1 MVGAAV
7 VGDHRVE
14 GARGG
19 VGVELKEELLHVGRV
34 LWLREEGSGYG
45 PVRPRAGY
53 RRRESP
59 SNILEDILTIA
70 MIVDRSIREFLD
82 ELASSAPT
90 PGGGSAAAL
99 VGAVGAALLAMVGNL
114 TAGKKGY
121 EAVDRSMRDLVAE
134 SDRLR
139 SELVRLADEDVRVF
153 GEVMAA
159 YRMPRGDDAERAARR
174 AAIQRA
180 LLDAT
185 EAPLELARVCSEVI
199 DLAATAAEEGNTN
212 VVSDA
217 GVGVVAAHAALRA
230 AALNVWINAGS
241 IDDRAFADRAV
252 AELER
257 LLAAGA
263 ERTEAVFTRVRE
275 RL

>member
-1 MVGAAV
+1 
-7 VGDHRVE
+7 
-14 GARGG
+14 
-19 VGVELKEELLHVGRV
+19 
-34 LWLREEGSGYG
+34 
-45 PVRPRAGY
+45 
-53 RRRESP
+53 
-59 SNILEDILTIA
+59 
-70 MIVDRSIREFLD
+70 MIVDRTIRGFLE

-90 PGGGSAAAL
+90 PGGGSAGAL

-139 SELVRLADEDVRVF
+139 GELARLADEDVRVF
-153 GEVMAA
+153 GKVMAA
-159 YRMPRGDDAERAARR
+159 YRMPRGGDAERAARR
-174 AAIQRA
+174 VAIQSA

-185 EAPLELARVCSEVI
+185 EAPLELARVCGEVI
-199 DLAATAAEEGNTN
+199 ELAAAAAKEGNSN

-217 GVGVVAAHAALRA
+217 GVGVVAAHAALRS

-241 IDDRAFADRAV
+241 IDDREFADRAV
-252 AELER
+252 AELDR
-257 LLAAGA
+257 LLAVGA
-263 ERTEAVFTRVRE
+263 ERTEAVFARVRE

>member
-1 MVGAAV
+1 
-7 VGDHRVE
+7 
-14 GARGG
+14 
-19 VGVELKEELLHVGRV
+19 
-34 LWLREEGSGYG
+34 
-45 PVRPRAGY
+45 
-53 RRRESP
+53 
-59 SNILEDILTIA
+59 
-70 MIVDRSIREFLD
+70 MIVDRTIRGFLD

-199 DLAATAAEEGNTN
+199 ELAATAAEEGNTN

-241 IDDRAFADRAV
+241 IDDREFVDRAV

-257 LLAAGA
+257 LLAVGA
-263 ERTEAVFTRVRE
+263 ERTEAVFARVRE

>member
-1 MVGAAV
+1 
-7 VGDHRVE
+7 
-14 GARGG
+14 
-19 VGVELKEELLHVGRV
+19 
-34 LWLREEGSGYG
+34 
-45 PVRPRAGY
+45 
-53 RRRESP
+53 
-59 SNILEDILTIA
+59 
-70 MIVDRSIREFLD
+70 MIVDRSIRGFLD

-139 SELVRLADEDVRVF
+139 GELTRLADEDVRVF

-174 AAIQRA
+174 AAIQSA

-185 EAPLELARVCSEVI
+185 EAPLELARVCAEVI
-199 DLAATAAEEGNTN
+199 DLAATAAEEGNSN

-241 IDDRAFADRAV
+241 IEDREFADRAV

-257 LLAAGA
+257 LLAVGA
-263 ERTEAVFTRVRE
+263 ERTEAVFARVRE

>member
-1 MVGAAV
+1 
-7 VGDHRVE
+7 
-14 GARGG
+14 
-19 VGVELKEELLHVGRV
+19 
-34 LWLREEGSGYG
+34 
-45 PVRPRAGY
+45 
-53 RRRESP
+53 
-59 SNILEDILTIA
+59 
-70 MIVDRSIREFLD
+70 MIVDRSIREFLG

-139 SELVRLADEDVRVF
+139 GELARLADEDVRVF

-174 AAIQRA
+174 DAIQSA

-185 EAPLELARVCSEVI
+185 DAPLKLARVCAEVI
-199 DLAATAAEEGNTN
+199 DLAATAAEEGNSN

-241 IDDRAFADRAV
+241 IDDREFADRAV

-257 LLAAGA
+257 LLAVGA
-263 ERTEAVFTRVRE
+263 ERTEAVFARVRE

>member
-1 MVGAAV
+1 
-7 VGDHRVE
+7 
-14 GARGG
+14 
-19 VGVELKEELLHVGRV
+19 
-34 LWLREEGSGYG
+34 
-45 PVRPRAGY
+45 
-53 RRRESP
+53 
-59 SNILEDILTIA
+59 
-70 MIVDRSIREFLD
+70 MIVDRSIREFLG

-139 SELVRLADEDVRVF
+139 GELARLADEDVRVF

-174 AAIQRA
+174 DAIQSA

-185 EAPLELARVCSEVI
+185 EAPLKLARVCAEVI
-199 DLAATAAEEGNTN
+199 DLAATAAEEGNSN

-241 IDDRAFADRAV
+241 IDDREFADRAV

-257 LLAAGA
+257 LLAVGA
-263 ERTEAVFTRVRE
+263 ERTEAVFARVRE

>member
-1 MVGAAV
+1 
-7 VGDHRVE
+7 
-14 GARGG
+14 
-19 VGVELKEELLHVGRV
+19 
-34 LWLREEGSGYG
+34 
-45 PVRPRAGY
+45 
-53 RRRESP
+53 
-59 SNILEDILTIA
+59 
-70 MIVDRSIREFLD
+70 MIVDRTIRGFLE

-90 PGGGSAAAL
+90 PGGGSAGAF

-121 EAVDRSMRDLVAE
+121 ESVDRSMRDLVAQ

-159 YRMPRGDDAERAARR
+159 YRMPRGDDGERAARR

-199 DLAATAAEEGNTN
+199 ELAATAAEEGNTN

-241 IDDRAFADRAV
+241 IEDREFADKAV
-252 AELER
+252 AELDR
-257 LLAAGA
+257 LLAVGA
-263 ERTEAVFTRVRE
+263 ERTEAVFARVRE

>member
-1 MVGAAV
+1 M
-7 VGDHRVE
+7 
-14 GARGG
+14 
-19 VGVELKEELLHVGRV
+19 
-34 LWLREEGSGYG
+34 LWLGGEEGCG
-45 PVRPRAGY
+45 PEAGPGRAGAS
-53 RRRESP
+53 RRSEFP
-59 SNILEDILTIA
+59 EDILTIA
-70 MIVDRSIREFLD
+70 MIVDRTIRGFLE

-90 PGGGSAAAL
+90 PGGGSAGAL

-121 EAVDRSMRDLVAE
+121 EAVDGSMRRLVAE

-139 SELVRLADEDVRVF
+139 GELARLADEDVRVF

-159 YRMPRGDDAERAARR
+159 YRMPRGDDGERAARR
-174 AAIQRA
+174 SAVQAA

-185 EAPLELARVCSEVI
+185 EAPLGLARVCSEVI
-199 DLAATAAEEGNTN
+199 ELAAVAAEEGNAN

-230 AALNVWINAGS
+230 AALNVYVNAGS
-241 IDDRAFADRAV
+241 IEDREFAEKAL
-252 AELER
+252 AETER

-263 ERTEAVFTRVRE
+263 ERTEAVFARVRE

>member
-1 MVGAAV
+1 
-7 VGDHRVE
+7 
-14 GARGG
+14 
-19 VGVELKEELLHVGRV
+19 
-34 LWLREEGSGYG
+34 
-45 PVRPRAGY
+45 
-53 RRRESP
+53 
-59 SNILEDILTIA
+59 
-70 MIVDRSIREFLD
+70 MIVDRTIRGFLD

-99 VGAVGAALLAMVGNL
+99 IGAVGAALLAMVGNL

-139 SELVRLADEDVRVF
+139 GELVRLADEDVRVF

-174 AAIQRA
+174 AAIQSA

-185 EAPLELARVCSEVI
+185 EAPLELARVCGEVI
-199 DLAATAAEEGNTN
+199 DLAAAAAEEGNSN

-241 IDDRAFADRAV
+241 IDDRGFADRAV

-257 LLAAGA
+257 LLAVGA
-263 ERTEAVFTRVRE
+263 ERTEAVFARVRE

>member
-1 MVGAAV
+1 
-7 VGDHRVE
+7 
-14 GARGG
+14 
-19 VGVELKEELLHVGRV
+19 
-34 LWLREEGSGYG
+34 
-45 PVRPRAGY
+45 
-53 RRRESP
+53 
-59 SNILEDILTIA
+59 
-70 MIVDRSIREFLD
+70 MIVDQTIRGFLE

-99 VGAVGAALLAMVGNL
+99 IGAVGAALLAMVGNL

-139 SELVRLADEDVRVF
+139 GELARLADEDVRVF

-174 AAIQRA
+174 AAIQSA

-185 EAPLELARVCSEVI
+185 EAPLELARVCAEVI
-199 DLAATAAEEGNTN
+199 DLSATAAEEGNSN

-257 LLAAGA
+257 LLAVGA
-263 ERTEAVFTRVRE
+263 ERTEAVFARVRE

>member
-1 MVGAAV
+1 
-7 VGDHRVE
+7 
-14 GARGG
+14 
-19 VGVELKEELLHVGRV
+19 
-34 LWLREEGSGYG
+34 
-45 PVRPRAGY
+45 
-53 RRRESP
+53 
-59 SNILEDILTIA
+59 
-70 MIVDRSIREFLD
+70 MIVDQSIRGFLD

-90 PGGGSAAAL
+90 PGGGSAGAL

-121 EAVDRSMRDLVAE
+121 EAVDGSMRALVAE

-139 SELVRLADEDVRVF
+139 GELVRLADEDVRVF
-153 GEVMAA
+153 GEVMGA
-159 YRMPRGDDAERAARR
+159 YRMPRADDEERAARR
-174 AAIQRA
+174 AAIQGALRA
-180 LLDAT
+180 AT
-185 EAPLELARVCSEVI
+185 AAPLALARVCSEVI
-199 DLAATAAEEGNTN
+199 ALAATAAEEGNPN

-241 IDDRAFADRAV
+241 IEDREFADGAV
-252 AELER
+252 AELEG

-263 ERTEAVFTRVRE
+263 ERTEAVFARVRE

>member
-1 MVGAAV
+1 
-7 VGDHRVE
+7 
-14 GARGG
+14 
-19 VGVELKEELLHVGRV
+19 
-34 LWLREEGSGYG
+34 
-45 PVRPRAGY
+45 
-53 RRRESP
+53 
-59 SNILEDILTIA
+59 
-70 MIVDRSIREFLD
+70 MIVDRTIRGFLE

-90 PGGGSAAAL
+90 PGGGSAGAF

-121 EAVDRSMRDLVAE
+121 ESVDRSMRDLVAQ

-159 YRMPRGDDAERAARR
+159 YRMPRGDDGERAARR

-199 DLAATAAEEGNTN
+199 ELAATAAEEGNTN

-230 AALNVWINAGS
+230 AALNVYINAGS
-241 IDDRAFADRAV
+241 IDDREFADRAV
-252 AELER
+252 AELDR
-257 LLAAGA
+257 LLAVGA
-263 ERTEAVFTRVRE
+263 ERTEAVFARVRE

>member
-1 MVGAAV
+1 MVAGRRVPAA
-7 VGDHRVE
+7 
-14 GARGG
+14 
-19 VGVELKEELLHVGRV
+19 GR
-34 LWLREEGSGYG
+34 
-45 PVRPRAGY
+45 RPLAA
-53 RRRESP
+53 E
-59 SNILEDILTIA
+59 ILEDLLTIA
-70 MIVDRSIREFLD
+70 MIVDRTIGGFLD
-82 ELASSAPT
+82 ELASSAST
-90 PGGGSAAAL
+90 PGGGSAGAL
-99 VGAVGAALLAMVGNL
+99 VGAIGAALLAMVGNL

-121 EAVDRSMRDLVAE
+121 EAVDGSMRELVAE

-139 SELVRLADEDVRVF
+139 GELARLADEDIRVF

-159 YRMPRGDDAERAARR
+159 YRMPRGDDGERAVRR
-174 AAIQRA
+174 DAIQVA

-230 AALNVWINAGS
+230 AALNVYINAGS
-241 IDDRAFADRAV
+241 IEDRDFAGKAV

-257 LLAAGA
+257 LLEVGA
-263 ERTEAVFTRVRE
+263 ERTEAVFARVRE

>member
-1 MVGAAV
+1 M
-7 VGDHRVE
+7 DQTI
-14 GARGG
+14 RG
-19 VGVELKEELLHVGRV
+19 
-34 LWLREEGSGYG
+34 
-45 PVRPRAGY
+45 
-53 RRRESP
+53 
-59 SNILEDILTIA
+59 
-70 MIVDRSIREFLD
+70 FLD

-90 PGGGSAAAL
+90 PGGGSAGAL

-121 EAVDRSMRDLVAE
+121 ESVDASMRELVAA

-153 GEVMAA
+153 GEVMGA
-159 YRMPRGDDAERAARR
+159 YRMPRGDEGERAVRR
-174 AAIQRA
+174 AAVQSALRA
-180 LLDAT
+180 AT
-185 EAPLELARVCSEVI
+185 EAPLALARVCSEVI
-199 DLAATAAEEGNTN
+199 ELAATAAEEGNTN

-230 AALNVWINAGS
+230 AAFNVWINAGS
-241 IDDRAFADRAV
+241 IEDREFADRAV
-252 AELER
+252 AELDA

-263 ERTEAVFTRVRE
+263 ERTEAVFARVRE

>member
-1 MVGAAV
+1 
-7 VGDHRVE
+7 
-14 GARGG
+14 
-19 VGVELKEELLHVGRV
+19 
-34 LWLREEGSGYG
+34 
-45 PVRPRAGY
+45 
-53 RRRESP
+53 
-59 SNILEDILTIA
+59 
-70 MIVDRSIREFLD
+70 MIVDKTIRGFLD

-139 SELVRLADEDVRVF
+139 GELARLADEDVRVF

-174 AAIQRA
+174 AAIQSA

-185 EAPLELARVCSEVI
+185 EAPLELARVCAEVI
-199 DLAATAAEEGNTN
+199 DLSATAAEEGNSN

-257 LLAAGA
+257 LLAVGA
-263 ERTEAVFTRVRE
+263 ERTEAVFARVRE

>member
-1 MVGAAV
+1 
-7 VGDHRVE
+7 
-14 GARGG
+14 
-19 VGVELKEELLHVGRV
+19 
-34 LWLREEGSGYG
+34 
-45 PVRPRAGY
+45 
-53 RRRESP
+53 
-59 SNILEDILTIA
+59 
-70 MIVDRSIREFLD
+70 MIVDRTIRGFLD
-82 ELASSAPT
+82 ELASSAPA
-90 PGGGSAAAL
+90 PGGGSAGAF

-121 EAVDRSMRDLVAE
+121 EAVERSMRDLVVE

-139 SELVRLADEDVRVF
+139 GELTRLADEDVRVF
-153 GEVMAA
+153 AAVMAA
-159 YRMPRGDDAERAARR
+159 YRMPRGGEGERAARR
-174 AAIQRA
+174 AAIQAA

-199 DLAATAAEEGNTN
+199 DLAAVAAEEGNAN

-230 AALNVWINAGS
+230 AALNVYINAGS
-241 IDDRAFADRAV
+241 IENREFAERAV

-257 LLAAGA
+257 LLAVGA
-263 ERTEAVFTRVRE
+263 ERTEAVFARVRE

>member
-1 MVGAAV
+1 
-7 VGDHRVE
+7 
-14 GARGG
+14 
-19 VGVELKEELLHVGRV
+19 
-34 LWLREEGSGYG
+34 
-45 PVRPRAGY
+45 
-53 RRRESP
+53 
-59 SNILEDILTIA
+59 
-70 MIVDRSIREFLD
+70 MIVDRTIRGFLD

-121 EAVDRSMRDLVAE
+121 EAVEGSMRGLVAG

-139 SELVRLADEDVRVF
+139 GELARLADEDVRVF
-153 GEVMAA
+153 GAVMAA
-159 YRMPRGDDAERAARR
+159 YRMPRGGDGERASRR
-174 AAIQRA
+174 AAIQAA

-185 EAPLELARVCSEVI
+185 RAPLELARACSEVI
-199 DLAATAAEEGNTN
+199 ELAAAAAEEGNAN

-230 AALNVWINAGS
+230 AALNVYVNAGS
-241 IDDRAFADRAV
+241 IEDREFAERAV
-252 AELER
+252 AEIER

-263 ERTEAVFTRVRE
+263 ERTEAVFARVRG

>member
-1 MVGAAV
+1 
-7 VGDHRVE
+7 
-14 GARGG
+14 
-19 VGVELKEELLHVGRV
+19 
-34 LWLREEGSGYG
+34 
-45 PVRPRAGY
+45 
-53 RRRESP
+53 
-59 SNILEDILTIA
+59 
-70 MIVDRSIREFLD
+70 MIVDKAIRGFLD

-121 EAVDRSMRDLVAE
+121 EAVDRSMRDLVVE

-139 SELVRLADEDVRVF
+139 GELARLADEDVRVF

-174 AAIQRA
+174 AAIQSA

-185 EAPLELARVCSEVI
+185 EAPLELARVCAEVI
-199 DLAATAAEEGNTN
+199 DLSATAAEEGNSN

-257 LLAAGA
+257 LLAVGA
-263 ERTEAVFTRVRE
+263 ERTEAVFARVRE